1 MKLHWP
7 TPLSLRHGSLRLR
20 LLLSTLIW
28 IAMAIAVAGW
38 GLRDLFEKH
47 IAQQLQNQLVHQL
60 NQLSAAVNLSPEQTI
75 EVQPIASDSRFATP
89 LSGLYWQ
96 VDELPA
102 DAAPKL
108 GVERSRSLWDQVLE
122 LPAHSA
128 RQSQPQ
134 GYAVLH
140 LHALQG
146 HTLLAVSRT
155 LQLPEANAPLLRLTV
170 AADQELLA
178 EPLQRFTHMLLIA
191 LGLLAAG
198 LVLAVVVQLQLALRP
213 LQLLRQQLGTVR
225 TGEATQ
231 LDGPFPHEL
240 QPLVSEFNHV
250 LRANADIVQRAR
262 TQAGNLAHA
271 VHTPLSILGNA
282 AAQEDSPL
290 ALLVRE
296 QVATAQRQVDYHLAR
311 ARAAA
316 AVRAT
321 GLRTPVQ
328 QPLQALLRTMAR
340 LYPHIDFAQE
350 NDASQLAF
358 KGEEQDLFEICWTTR
373 ANGRTSRSASACSLC
388 RSSCRSALMTM
399 APELPMPSNAARFLS
414 AASGSMKTAPAAAW
428 GCTSCR
434 SWPTPTAA
442 ACRRCPRHWAACGWS
457 CCCRWHQNPLIQKNE
472 LLALEKQ
479 GFHIT
484 FAMKPLP
491 IQRKQLQIQEQEKY
505 SACVALADIRPCA
518 QTPT

>member
-198 LVLAVVVQLQLALRP
+198 LVLAVVVQLQLALCP

-358 KGEEQDLFEICWTTR
+358 KGEEQDLFEMLG
-373 ANGRTSRSASACSLC
+373 NL
-388 RSSCRSALMTM
+388 LD
-399 APELPMPSNAARFLS
+399 NA
-414 AASGSMKTAPAAAW
+414 GK
-428 GCTSCR
+428 
-434 SWPTPTAA
+434 
-442 ACRRCPRHWAACGWS
+442 WA
-457 CCCRWHQNPLIQKNE
+457 HQQVSISVQPLQE
-472 LLALEKQ
+472 
-479 GFHIT
+479 
-484 FAMKPLP
+484 
-491 IQRKQLQIQEQEKY
+491 QLQICIDDDGPGIADAQQRRQIFERGQRLDENRPGSGLGLHIVQELAHTYGGSVQ
-505 SACVALADIRPCA
+505 ALPSPLGGLRLELLLPLASESVNPKK
-518 QTPT
+518 